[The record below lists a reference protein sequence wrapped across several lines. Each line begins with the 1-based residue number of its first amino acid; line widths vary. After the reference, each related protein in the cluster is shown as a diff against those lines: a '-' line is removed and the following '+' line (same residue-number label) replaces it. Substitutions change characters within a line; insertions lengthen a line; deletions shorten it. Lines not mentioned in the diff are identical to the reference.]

1 MPRGSPAGPTFS
13 STTTRSDHAKA
24 VSHEEGA
31 APDKSSGPMSPL
43 QRKDKTIVH
52 TNKPKNEENNQK
64 AGRGFWRTVTDTI
77 GHLLTDPPHDPDQP
91 PVGPGPLGLEWK

>member
-1 MPRGSPAGPTFS
+1 MKKGPLPT
-13 STTTRSDHAKA
+13 KA
-24 VSHEEGA
+24 A
-31 APDKSSGPMSPL
+31 APMSPL

-52 TNKPKNEENNQK
+52 TKKPKNEESNQNEQK